1 MRSFTFGG
9 RAVLQELFLALGQLP
24 RLETLSLRADE
35 SQVQMHLEDPII
47 VPDYSFPSL
56 RQLDLYQLYASA
68 IARICVIAPL
78 FCRLVSASI
87 IYKGKPSGH
96 GFQFSHR
103 FNRSEVAMTCLG
115 ADSPHIEYLTVLP
128 EGECPS
134 EFLVSWTIVDKLR
147 LLPLKYL
154 RVGRINLKLDVS
166 SRHLGGDQP
175 TWDDLL
181 TAVPQ
186 LEELHMDTYYI
197 SLNELQL
204 VGSRLPELRL
214 LVFWQ
219 VTLQEAGQQL
229 KAAGAT
235 TQRIVLRSW
244 SYFGGAE
251 VQDDEF
257 QSSWQPRLPADQ
269 SEVYA
274 AARFLYGIWPNVICE
289 TQNVSYWPR
298 RYPPDE
304 ESGERLN
311 KAIGL
316 LKLGVDPEG
325 SAQAE

>member
-9 RAVLQELFLALGQLP
+9 RAVLQALFLALGQLP
-24 RLETLSLRADE
+24 HLEILSLRADE
-35 SQVQMHLEDPII
+35 SQVQKHLDDPII

-78 FCRLVSASI
+78 FRRLVSASI
-87 IYKGKPSGH
+87 IYKGKPSSH

-103 FNRSEVAMTCLG
+103 FNRSEVAVTCLG
-115 ADSPHIEYLTVLP
+115 ANSPHIEYLTVLP
-128 EGECPS
+128 EGECLS
-134 EFLVSWTIVDKLR
+134 EFLVSWSIVDKLR

-154 RVGRINLKLDVS
+154 RVGRINFNLNVDS
-166 SRHLGGDQP
+166 EHLGYGWP
-175 TWDDLL
+175 TWKDLL

-186 LEELHMDTYYI
+186 LEELHMDTYCI
-197 SLNELQL
+197 SSNELQL
-204 VGSRLPELRL
+204 IGSRLPELRL

-219 VTLQEAGQQL
+219 VMLQEAGRQP
-229 KAAGAT
+229 KAASAT
-235 TQRIVLRSW
+235 TQLIVLRSW
-244 SYFGGAE
+244 SYFGGIQIQGFSDWE
-251 VQDDEF
+251 
-257 QSSWQPRLPADQ
+257 PRLPADQ

-274 AARFLYGIWPNVICE
+274 AARFLYGMWPNVTCE
-289 TQNVSYWPR
+289 THNVSYWPR
-298 RYPPDE
+298 RCPSDE